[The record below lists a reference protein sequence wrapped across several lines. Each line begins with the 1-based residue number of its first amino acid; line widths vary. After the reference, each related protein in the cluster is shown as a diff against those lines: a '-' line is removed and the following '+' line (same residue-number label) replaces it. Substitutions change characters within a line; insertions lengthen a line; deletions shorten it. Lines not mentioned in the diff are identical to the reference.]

1 MIVYNKRAK
10 NNILHKIIK
19 VDDKNLILLKNT
31 IKNKYILKFKMRA
44 WEPLTSLSITHEVQ
58 LAQYSSTT

>member
-44 WEPLTSLSITHEVQ
+44 WEPLTSLS
-58 LAQYSSTT
+58 